1 MNNVNENSE
10 AGNDPHLN
18 RKQTK
23 VRLEIFAWIVTLGGF
38 LFGIDTGATNG
49 SLSFMTR
56 PDQLNL
62 SPSDEGLVTSG
73 VTLGAAFGA
82 AIGGRLSDYFGR
94 KKVLLGSAFVFII
107 GTLGCVFAPNAIVMI
122 IFRIF
127 LGLGVGCESA
137 VSPVFLAELSTPDV
151 RARMV
156 NQHELMIVGGQ
167 LTAYIVNATL
177 GVAFASHA
185 DIWRWMLAFGFIPEI
200 LLLLG
205 ISFVPESPRWLVL
218 HNRNAE
224 ARAIFQQIRD
234 ESFDIDGEIASIKT
248 AIRDESKAKKATFKD
263 LKTPWVLRLVLIGI
277 GTGVMQQIIGINV
290 MMYYGTT
297 VLTNAGFGH
306 SAALIANVGNGIT
319 SVLATIVSIHL
330 LSKIDR
336 RKMIITGA
344 TGTLIVWFLITLSA
358 ATISHSPFFPYIMM
372 VLMVCFLALF
382 QGGISPVVWLLLSEI
397 FPQEI
402 RGLAMGISTFALW
415 LANFAVGYIFPVLIA
430 ALGMSHTFMVF
441 MICNVIGLAFAIKF
455 IPETRGKSLEQLE
468 SEFHNYKRS

>member
-10 AGNDPHLN
+10 SGGQSTA
-18 RKQTK
+18 KQATK
-23 VRLEIFAWIVTLGGF
+23 VRLEVFAWIVTLGGF

-49 SLSFMTR
+49 SLTFMTR

-62 SPSDEGLVTSG
+62 TPSDEGLVTSG

-94 KKVLLGSAFVFII
+94 KKVLFGSAFVFII
-107 GTLGCVFAPNAIVMI
+107 GTLGCVLAPNAIVMI
-122 IFRIF
+122 IFRIL

-137 VSPVFLAELSTPDV
+137 VSPVFLAELSTPEI
-151 RARMV
+151 RGRMV

-167 LTAYIVNATL
+167 LTAYIVNATF

-200 LLLLG
+200 LLIIG
-205 ISFVPESPRWLVL
+205 IYFVPESPRWLVL
-218 HNRNAE
+218 HNHTAE
-224 ARAIFQQIRD
+224 ARSVFKKIRD
-234 ESFDIDGEIASIKT
+234 VKFDTEAEIASING
-248 AIRDESKAKKATFKD
+248 AIKDESKTKKASFKD
-263 LKTPWVLRLVLIGI
+263 LKTPWIMRLVLIGI
-277 GTGVMQQIIGINV
+277 GAGVMQQIIGINV

-297 VLTNAGFGH
+297 ILTNAGFGH

-330 LSKIDR
+330 LNKVDR

-344 TGTLIVWFLITLSA
+344 TGTLVVWGAINVMA
-358 ATISHSPFFPYIMM
+358 ATMSHSPVFPYVMMLLM
-372 VLMVCFLALF
+372 VLFLAFF

-430 ALGMSHTFMVF
+430 ALGMSHTFLVF
-441 MICNVIGLAFAIKF
+441 MICNALGLAFAIRY

-468 SEFHNYKRS
+468 HEFHNYGKNK

>member
-1 MNNVNENSE
+1 MSNVNENSE
-10 AGNDPHLN
+10 GSGSAH
-18 RKQTK
+18 KAK
-23 VRLEIFAWIVTLGGF
+23 ARLEIFAWIVTLGGF

-49 SLSFMTR
+49 SLTFMTR

-94 KKVLLGSAFVFII
+94 KRMLLGSAFVFII

-137 VSPVFLAELSTPDV
+137 VSPVFLAELSTPEI
-151 RARMV
+151 RGRMV

-200 LLLLG
+200 LLLIG
-205 ISFVPESPRWLVL
+205 IAFISESPRWLVL
-218 HNRNAE
+218 HGRTAE
-224 ARAIFQQIRD
+224 AREIFKQIRGKD
-234 ESFDIDGEIASIKT
+234 FDIEGEIASIKG
-248 AIRDESKAKKATFKD
+248 AIKDESKTKKASFKD
-263 LKTPWVLRLVLIGI
+263 LKTPWILRLVLIGV
-277 GTGVMQQIIGINV
+277 GTGIMQQIIGINV

-297 VLTNAGFGH
+297 ILTNAGFGH

-330 LSKIDR
+330 LSKYDR
-336 RKMIITGA
+336 RKMIITGV
-344 TGTLIVWFLITLSA
+344 TGTLIVWGAINVMA
-358 ATISHSPFFPYIMM
+358 ATMAHSPAFPYIMM
-372 VLMVCFLALF
+372 LLMVLFLAFF

-430 ALGMSHTFMVF
+430 AIGMSHTFMVF
-441 MICNVIGLAFAIKF
+441 MICNAIGLVFAIKY

-468 SEFHNYKRS
+468 HEFHDMGKEKANN